1 MQLSPGDFATLG
13 RLDLSYNT
21 LSGVAVIDLGIL
33 PVLKELHLTGEQ
45 HLPIECVTF
54 FPLNVYIQA

>member
-21 LSGVAVIDLGIL
+21 LSGVAVIDLGML
-33 PVLKELHLTGEQ
+33 PALKELHLTGKQ
-45 HLPIECVTF
+45 HLPVECVIC
-54 FPLNVYIQA
+54 Y